1 VAYNRHLPAETGA
14 MGYPG
19 RALPQLG
26 VMAAAD
32 AAPSTQDALN
42 RAVDYILDDCFFSVG
57 QAVGPDK
64 TIEHAA
70 LIWWRDRYRAK
81 FLRTMALYG
90 NRWLA
95 DRPRV
100 LSVCRLLG
108 EHAAT
113 LAGDKSSIDVDTASK
128 ASVVVERFCTS
139 HAVRKQRRLG
149 QSVEDER
156 PEMFAGYW
164 CVL

>member
-1 VAYNRHLPAETGA
+1 VAYSKHLAAEMGST
-14 MGYPG
+14 GYPG
-19 RALPQLG
+19 RALPQPS
-26 VMAAAD
+26 VDAAGD
-32 AAPSTQDALN
+32 AAPSTLDELS
-42 RAVDYILDDCFFSVG
+42 RAVDYILDDCFFRVG

-70 LIWWRDRYRAK
+70 LMWWRDRYRAK

-90 NRWLA
+90 NRWLV

-100 LSVCRLLG
+100 LGVCRLLG

-113 LAGDKSSIDVDTASK
+113 LAGDKPSIDVDTASK

-149 QSVEDER
+149 QPVEDER